1 MSPSTSKSIS
11 FLDVFSIIV
20 FETAN
25 LLPRCDKGLFDFS
38 SAIAG
43 AVELEPI
50 ILPDKDRLF
59 DVDVDV
65 EADMNLLE
73 DLFSV
78 ATST

>member
-59 DVDVDV
+59 DVDV